1 MVFRPKPIIFGA
13 EAEKTRD
20 YFLIQILGEGIQIE
34 FFLDS
39 TEGPAPERTHL
50 ARIPE
55 SWITA
60 LKEVLKS
67 RVTSSQNFV
76 FGDFCGLVMFTTWG
90 GFIIIITI
98 KEGEGPV
105 YVIRLTKMELKDL
118 IKILESLPAPRIS

>member
-20 YFLIQILGEGIQIE
+20 YFLIQQVDEGVQIE

-39 TEGPAPERTHL
+39 TVGPAPERTHL

-55 SWITA
+55 SWIRA

-67 RVTSSQNFV
+67 RVTSSKNFV
-76 FGDFCGLVMFTTWG
+76 FEDFCGLVMFTTWG
-90 GFIIIITI
+90 GFIMIVTA
-98 KEGEGPV
+98 KEGEAPV
-105 YVIRLTKMELKDL
+105 YMIRLTKMELEDL
-118 IKILESLPAPRIS
+118 IKILESLPA